1 MKTLNSYVY
10 QLHFAK
16 IDPHV
21 LQLHTVFDH
30 ANLQKKFARVRVS
43 LPNVMGKIHI
53 SHNSHK
59 PNICLMQLAICYFI
73 SIVRF
78 FGENFTNNFI

>member
-43 LPNVMGKIHI
+43 Y
-53 SHNSHK
+53 
-59 PNICLMQLAICYFI
+59 ICLMQLAICYFI